1 MNRVRKFF
9 SRRNKVYLI
18 TDGAKQLIYKQ
29 YTDAKACAREKANL
43 ELLASCGLAVPQI
56 EGEADKAL
64 LLSYINGMTYEQVLR
79 KYEQGFL
86 NNEQAA
92 AAFTALIKWLEK
104 YFAATKGALRGDV
117 NLRNFIYLPDQTCVG
132 IDFEDTLIYGDMCK
146 DIGRILAFIATYDP
160 PFSDKKS
167 LIGAHILM
175 CLDMNSA
182 SFAADFKD
190 KIADAYRS
198 EIAAMNRRRADF
210 APLAAQADRFWQ
222 QICSNI

>member
-1 MNRVRKFF
+1 MNKVRKFF

-18 TDGAKQLIYKQ
+18 TDGQKPLIYKQ
-29 YTDAKACAREKANL
+29 YSNAEARSREKANL
-43 ELLASCGLAVPQI
+43 ELLAAGSVAVPQI
-56 EGEADKAL
+56 EGEADRAL
-64 LLSYINGMTYEQVLR
+64 LLSYLDGMTYEQVLR
-79 KYEQGFL
+79 KFEQGVLSYEQT
-86 NNEQAA
+86 ADA
-92 AAFTALIKWLEK
+92 ITALLKWLEG
-104 YFAATKGALRGDV
+104 YFAATGGALRGDI
-117 NLRNFIYLPDQTCVG
+117 NLRNFIYLKDKTCAGV
-132 IDFEDTLIYGDMCK
+132 DFEDTLIYGDMCQE
-146 DIGRILAFIATYDP
+146 IGRLLAFIATYDP
-160 PFSDKKS
+160 PFSDKKL

-175 CLDMNSA
+175 CLDISLA

>member
-146 DIGRILAFIATYDP
+146 DIGRILAFIATYEP
-160 PFSDKKS
+160 PFSDKKLLLCS
-167 LIGAHILM
+167 HILS
-175 CLDMNSA
+175 LSDINSP
-182 SFAADFKD
+182 FYGTDCRNI
-190 KIADAYRS
+190 IAIAYRAG
-198 EIAAMNRRRADF
+198 I
-210 APLAAQADRFWQ
+210 
-222 QICSNI
+222 